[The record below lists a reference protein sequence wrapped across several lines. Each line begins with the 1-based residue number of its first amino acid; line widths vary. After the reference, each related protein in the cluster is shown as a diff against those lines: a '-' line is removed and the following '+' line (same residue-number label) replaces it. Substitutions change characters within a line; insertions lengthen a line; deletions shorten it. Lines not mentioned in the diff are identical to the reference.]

1 MQRDNSANDGCR
13 SENQYSNLIAQHNEL
28 GLHLLPSSAAA
39 QAAPTPFTAVVEQ

>member
-1 MQRDNSANDGCR
+1 MDVAVKINIQ
-13 SENQYSNLIAQHNEL
+13 IKQHNEL